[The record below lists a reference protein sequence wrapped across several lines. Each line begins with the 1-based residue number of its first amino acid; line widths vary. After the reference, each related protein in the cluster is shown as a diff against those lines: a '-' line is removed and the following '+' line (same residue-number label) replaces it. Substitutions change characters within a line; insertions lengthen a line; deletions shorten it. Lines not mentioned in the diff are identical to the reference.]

1 MDITISKDFRE
12 RQNNRC
18 ETPED
23 KSLLEEIEKFFMD
36 VKKGKHQE
44 PFRINNVDYWVVRQN
59 PPNTDVLCFCNEE
72 QKDIWKNDYLF
83 YARPYAKPICD
94 FALINPLRNK
104 LSRKNKSLELCLWF
118 IHSKEGSKNDVE
130 EWVERRKQILQEM
143 REIV

>member
-18 ETPED
+18 ETPQD

-59 PPNTDVLCFCNEE
+59 PPNTGVLCFCNEE